1 MDKFVEFVIG
11 DGPNN
16 RYALLCS
23 QCHSHNGMA
32 LPEDFEYTTFRCAYC
47 YTVNPARRN
56 TTITA
61 QNVYKLPNL
70 QVKAPPI
77 VKEITD
83 GGGSVEPC
91 VVMPAPEQSEGSE
104 SESEMVEEEEEE
116 EEGELDSTIH
126 QPPPEKD
133 LADML
138 NETDLLNDT
147 DLKDTSLHEA
157 ETVDTGC

>member
-1 MDKFVEFVIG
+1 M
-11 DGPNN
+11 
-16 RYALLCS
+16 
-23 QCHSHNGMA
+23 
-32 LPEDFEYTTFRCAYC
+32 
-47 YTVNPARRN
+47 
-56 TTITA
+56 
-61 QNVYKLPNL
+61 
-70 QVKAPPI
+70 
-77 VKEITD
+77 
-83 GGGSVEPC
+83 EPC
-91 VVMPAPEQSEGSE
+91 VVMPAPEQSEESE

-116 EEGELDSTIH
+116 GEGELDSTIH